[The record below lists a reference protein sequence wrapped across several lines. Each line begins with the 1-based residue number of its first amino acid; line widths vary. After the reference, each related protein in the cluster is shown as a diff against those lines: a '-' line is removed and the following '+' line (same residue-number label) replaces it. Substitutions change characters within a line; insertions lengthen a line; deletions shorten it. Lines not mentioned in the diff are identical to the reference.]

1 MLLIYIM
8 LLNGDIAEF
17 VANSDVLCG
26 TYHQ

>member
-1 MLLIYIM
+1 MMLKYIM

-17 VANSDVLCG
+17 VANWDVLCG